1 MAESVPPPLVM
12 LQVTPAFNVVSPV
25 TVTVNVWE
33 APAIITTGVVVLVT
47 AIGVRVTVKDVTLEV
62 SLLLVAVITAVA
74 VVTGVGAV

>member
-1 MAESVPPPLVM
+1 
-12 LQVTPAFNVVSPV
+12 
-25 TVTVNVWE
+25 VTVNVWE